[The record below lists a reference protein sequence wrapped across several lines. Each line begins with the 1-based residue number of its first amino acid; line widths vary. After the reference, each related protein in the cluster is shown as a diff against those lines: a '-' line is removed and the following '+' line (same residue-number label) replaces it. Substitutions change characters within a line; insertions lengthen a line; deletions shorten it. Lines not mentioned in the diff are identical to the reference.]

1 MNTHNTAVQVRGVR
15 RCVKIQHRTRT
26 CITRLGNTAAL
37 PVPVLHPS
45 QAVWYRYNT
54 TLADLCSTGTILC
67 QPTHAVWVQYWAA
80 SWPTCVVWYNVA
92 SANPCGTGT
101 I

>member
-1 MNTHNTAVQVRGVR
+1 MGIIKNNPTINKPVNTRNTAVQVRGVR

-45 QAVWYRYNT
+45 RCQRQDLRG
-54 TLADLCSTGTILC
+54 TL
-67 QPTHAVWVQYWAA
+67 
-80 SWPTCVVWYNVA
+80 
-92 SANPCGTGT
+92 
-101 I
+101 